1 MKIIHLPLNIGGN
14 PQQTS
19 RCLNELGLDSQTW
32 VIAQNYLKYQA
43 DKIICSPKDSRI
55 VVEIKKFAALRYV
68 LIFDVVIFNGGRSL
82 YKPFNATSNFSFFNL
97 ESILKALFYIYS
109 WFMARVELGILKLL
123 RKKIIIFYQGS
134 DARQNDFCN
143 KNFKIKIPYE
153 NHSTT
158 GNFKYDEMKRKSI
171 EFYAKF
177 ASRIYSLNPDLLHM
191 LPSSTEFLP
200 YSNIDIRKWNPFYTQ
215 KSKRPLRIGHAP
227 TNQGLK
233 GTSLIRKAVK
243 RLQNKGFEFE
253 FVVVEGLSFTKAI
266 KIYKTLDILVDQ
278 LFAGWYGGLAVE
290 LMALGKPVVTYIR
303 EDDLK
308 FIPQEMKQELPFYKA
323 EPETIEKVLEQ
334 VLNLPRSKILE
345 KAIASRRFV
354 EKWHDPI
361 KIAKKIKSD
370 MLK

>member
-1 MKIIHLPLNIGGN
+1 
-14 PQQTS
+14 
-19 RCLNELGLDSQTW
+19 
-32 VIAQNYLKYQA
+32 
-43 DKIICSPKDSRI
+43 
-55 VVEIKKFAALRYV
+55 
-68 LIFDVVIFNGGRSL
+68 
-82 YKPFNATSNFSFFNL
+82 
-97 ESILKALFYIYS
+97 
-109 WFMARVELGILKLL
+109 MARVELGLLKLL

-153 NHSTT
+153 NHSKT

-171 EFYAKF
+171 NFYSKY

-200 YSNIDIRKWNPFYTQ
+200 YSNIDIRKWDTFYTQ

-233 GTSLIRKAVK
+233 GTFLIKKAVK
-243 RLQNKGFEFE
+243 RLQNNGFEFE
-253 FVVVEGLSFTKAI
+253 FVVVEGLSFNKAVE
-266 KIYKTLDILVDQ
+266 IYKTLDILVDQ

-290 LMALGKPVVTYIR
+290 LMSLGKPVVTYIR

-308 FIPQEMKQELPFYKA
+308 FIPQEMKQELPFFKA

-334 VLNLPRSKILE
+334 ILNLPRAQIFES
-345 KAIASRRFV
+345 AIASRKFV
-354 EKWHDPI
+354 EKWHDPR
-361 KIAKKIKSD
+361 KIAKKIKVDISS
-370 MLK
+370 